1 MNQVQ
6 IYNAPNN
13 IPLREDFRV
22 KVRPVGGEWQPLLIY
37 EVKVDMHQVRP
48 ASLAFFDLQG
58 VAEVEITCLYTEITH
73 VNIAPAARNIKF
85 EQDGRKHSI
94 LHQALITSKKRHF
107 RCPQERPYILPE
119 GQS

>member
-37 EVKVDMHQVRP
+37 EVKVDMHQVRHKI
-48 ASLAFFDLQG
+48 ARFF
-58 VAEVEITCLYTEITH
+58 
-73 VNIAPAARNIKF
+73 
-85 EQDGRKHSI
+85 
-94 LHQALITSKKRHF
+94 
-107 RCPQERPYILPE
+107 
-119 GQS
+119 

>member
-48 ASLAFFDLQG
+48 ASLAFLICR
-58 VAEVEITCLYTEITH
+58 VWLKWKLHA
-73 VNIAPAARNIKF
+73 
-85 EQDGRKHSI
+85 SI
-94 LHQALITSKKRHF
+94 QKLLM
-107 RCPQERPYILPE
+107 
-119 GQS
+119 